1 MSNEK
6 INPANTTNIANNTAL
21 GYAGG
26 RVITKEDMLIEIAA
40 FSNQLH
46 TDLNTVHLALADIN
60 ERAKK
65 KPDLKVKT
73 VSNQLNNIAKAVK
86 RLEEVESNNLYDILL
101 LRLSH
106 HLNDLQL
113 FNFLRPHSE

>member
-1 MSNEK
+1 MSNNK
-6 INPANTTNIANNTAL
+6 INPANTTSIANNTAL

-26 RVITKEDMLIEIAA
+26 WVITKEDMFIEIAA

-86 RLEEVESNNLYDILL
+86 RLEEVASKILFLTHKKHL
-101 LRLSH
+101 L
-106 HLNDLQL
+106 NIM
-113 FNFLRPHSE
+113 LREKKETFRTRPN

>member
-1 MSNEK
+1 MF
-6 INPANTTNIANNTAL
+6 
-21 GYAGG
+21 
-26 RVITKEDMLIEIAA
+26 IEIAA

-86 RLEEVESNNLYDILL
+86 RLEEVASKILFLTHKKHL
-101 LRLSH
+101 L
-106 HLNDLQL
+106 NIM
-113 FNFLRPHSE
+113 LREKKETFRTRPN